1 MIAVL
6 VTDLLTGWHRWSVTW
21 VIPSML
27 LVMMI
32 VTLIISK
39 AARFHADEFISYLV
53 LDSAAALIQL
63 IFIKLE
69 MNWFPYPAMIIVT
82 LYLLLDAGVVIFN
95 FGDLMSAIARRLN
108 L

>member
-1 MIAVL
+1 MEIITSYIL
-6 VTDLLTGWHRWSVTW
+6 FEEDKNKFLLN
-21 VIPSML
+21 
-27 LVMMI
+27 
-32 VTLIISK
+32 
-39 AARFHADEFISYLV
+39 EFISYLI

-63 IFIKLE
+63 IFIRLG
-69 MNWFPYPAMIIVT
+69 MNWLPYPAMIIVT